1 MFVAP
6 NEPTWLQAVLSGVE
20 LLAKFDSIR
29 CRGNVERTYVVQG
42 HGAAGTVNARGFN
55 PFTM

>member
-6 NEPTWLQAVLSGVE
+6 NETSWFQAVLSGVE
-20 LLAKFDSIR
+20 LLAKFDSNR
-29 CRGNVERTYVVQG
+29 CSGNVERTYVVQG

-55 PFTM
+55 SFTL